1 MNEFGDL
8 SLTEIRMHCSLPDGR
23 RFPYSFPN
31 FRLTC
36 SFLASPAT
44 HWMYGKKDA
53 RMRKEAETSFLAN
66 LNQNIGIVHQV
77 CHTYFRRDA
86 MEREDVFQD
95 IMYQL
100 WKSYPQFKGESKF
113 STWMYKVAL
122 NTAITHVRRKTRT
135 PQNAELTESVAQ
147 DLHTNE
153 HMSRVE
159 EVRLLHEAIA
169 ALTDIDKAII
179 LLHLEDQSYDEIASI
194 TGLTKTNV
202 SVRLVRI
209 KRALKDYL
217 QRNQ

>member
-1 MNEFGDL
+1 LDV
-8 SLTEIRMHCSLPDGR
+8 R
-23 RFPYSFPN
+23 
-31 FRLTC
+31 
-36 SFLASPAT
+36 
-44 HWMYGKKDA
+44 KKDGGMHA
-53 RMRKEAETSFLAN
+53 KTETSFLVN

-86 MEREDVFQD
+86 VEREDVFQD

-122 NTAITHVRRKTRT
+122 NTAITHIRQSTRT
-135 PQNAELTESVAQ
+135 RRNAELTESVVHAS
-147 DLHTNE
+147 HINE
-153 HMSRVE
+153 HMDRVE
-159 EVRLLHEAIA
+159 EVHQLHEAIA

-179 LLHLEDQSYDEIASI
+179 LLYLEDQKYDEIASI

>member
-1 MNEFGDL
+1 
-8 SLTEIRMHCSLPDGR
+8 
-23 RFPYSFPN
+23 
-31 FRLTC
+31 
-36 SFLASPAT
+36 
-44 HWMYGKKDA
+44 MYGKGR
-53 RMRKEAETSFLAN
+53 RMQTETEISFLAN

-100 WKSYPQFKGESKF
+100 WKSYPQFKEESKF

-122 NTAITHVRRKTRT
+122 NTAITHIRRSIRAPRNT
-135 PQNAELTESVAQ
+135 ELTESVGCTSQ
-147 DLHTNE
+147 LNE
-153 HMSRVE
+153 HFRAE

-179 LLHLEDQSYDEIASI
+179 LLHLEDQNYDEIASI
-194 TGLTKTNV
+194 TGLTKANV

-217 QRNQ
+217 QGNQ

>member
-1 MNEFGDL
+1 
-8 SLTEIRMHCSLPDGR
+8 MH
-23 RFPYSFPN
+23 
-31 FRLTC
+31 
-36 SFLASPAT
+36 
-44 HWMYGKKDA
+44 
-53 RMRKEAETSFLAN
+53 KEAETSFLAN

-122 NTAITHVRRKTRT
+122 NTAITHVRRKTRA
-135 PQNAELTESVAQ
+135 PQNTELTESIARGP
-147 DLHTNE
+147 
-153 HMSRVE
+153 HMSEDVSRVE
-159 EVRLLHEAIA
+159 EARLLHEAIA

-217 QRNQ
+217 QKKSIIQR